1 MLAGEA
7 ACQDAA
13 RLRHIERIECPQH
26 GDVQEMVAAFGNL
39 RPYAVFFIAEDEQGG
54 GMQAGGEGVEAA
66 FAERGPVDEES
77 RVPRLIQRPGDV
89 HDLGDWKVF
98 QRPAAAR
105 APGPPERCRCDAG

>member
-39 RPYAVFFIAEDEQGG
+39 RAYAVFFIAEDEQGG
-54 GMQAGGEGVEAA
+54 VCRRVVKASRLPSPNAA
-66 FAERGPVDEES
+66 P
-77 RVPRLIQRPGDV
+77 
-89 HDLGDWKVF
+89 
-98 QRPAAAR
+98 
-105 APGPPERCRCDAG
+105 